1 MEQLELV
8 KENMMPLRRGR
19 TVAAAA
25 PAAEGGE
32 REHARQLESE
42 RRHARA
48 GSARRR
54 PLALTRPRPLLACAA
69 PSKRSLRRTTATTRW
84 QSGLGAQLVEQRP
97 YRRR

>member
-1 MEQLELV
+1 
-8 KENMMPLRRGR
+8 MPLRRGR

-54 PLALTRPRPLLACAA
+54 PHALTRPRRHFACAA
-69 PSKRSLRRTTATTRW
+69 PLKRSWRRTTATTRW
-84 QSGLGAQLVEQRP
+84 PSGRGAQRAEQCP
-97 YRRR
+97 HRRR